1 MCIMIRV
8 GVFYCTLLFGLATL
22 YLLYSSL
29 SLSLSSFISYSFL
42 VALVS

>member
-22 YLLYSSL
+22 YLLL
-29 SLSLSSFISYSFL
+29 LISLSSFISYLFL

>member
-29 SLSLSSFISYSFL
+29 SLSSFISYLFL